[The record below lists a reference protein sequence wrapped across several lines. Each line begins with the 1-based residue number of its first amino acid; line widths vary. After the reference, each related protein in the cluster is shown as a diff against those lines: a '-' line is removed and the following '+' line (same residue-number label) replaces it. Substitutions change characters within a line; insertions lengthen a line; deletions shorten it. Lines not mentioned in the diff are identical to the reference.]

1 MTAADLAQALSQ
13 ITFVVLG
20 ALVLERMRRVPS
32 VANANAAAFFGTIVV
47 LVVLELGLR
56 LAGVIEEPPSW
67 AARIQTALILLL
79 PLILLRL
86 ADDFM
91 ELPPIVLRI
100 ATVAAAASVAVAL
113 VMPEWID
120 GPIVL
125 FLIAYFVATAG
136 YAALRFLVAARN
148 TRGLTQRRLQSVSAG
163 AGLLMALVLVA
174 VPAGIFPDAAEFW
187 RGLTSV
193 MALGSGLAFYG
204 GFAPPQML
212 KDAWQAPEVRQ
223 LLAHGTLGRSFA
235 SHATAVFLADIQEDI
250 LRALGAREVT
260 VWLWDEDAERLVT
273 ISRGGRE
280 PDPTELVLATE
291 VYETQEARITR
302 TRPRG
307 GLLLIAP
314 ITRADEHCGVVTAR
328 GADASVF
335 AQDDLLLLEA
345 LAAQVAFALAYRA
358 LAERLSDA
366 RAREETNR
374 LKDDFL
380 SSIAH
385 DLQTPLTTL
394 LGEAQLMDRIA
405 AREPGTPID
414 RQQVGRMIAEAG
426 RMRLLARELL
436 DANRAER
443 ASLLGELS
451 PVDLGE
457 IALEVAG
464 EQIAEGHRFRT
475 KIHGQTVVMGDRS
488 RLKQV
493 MGNLLENA
501 FKYSPDGGEVHL
513 EVLTRESSALITV
526 RDEGIGI
533 AAEDLPHIFERYWR
547 SSRIDDRRFAGTG
560 LGLFLTQRIAQE
572 HGGDVM
578 VASTLGKGSTFT
590 VVLPLSVQ
598 IHTSADLTS
607 AGGC

>member
-1 MTAADLAQALSQ
+1 MTAADLTQALSQ
-13 ITFVVLG
+13 LTFVVLG
-20 ALVLERMRRVPS
+20 VLLLERMRRVPS
-32 VANANAAAFFGTIVV
+32 VANANAAAFFGTI
-47 LVVLELGLR
+47 LILIVLEFGLR
-56 LAGVIEEPPSW
+56 LAGQSEDPPSW
-67 AARIQTALILLL
+67 AARIQTALILML

-86 ADDFM
+86 AHDFM
-91 ELPPIVLRI
+91 ELPSLIRRI
-100 ATVAAAASVAVAL
+100 ATFAAAASMAIALAV
-113 VMPEWID
+113 PEWID

-125 FLIAYFVATAG
+125 FLITYFVATAG
-136 YAALRFLVAARN
+136 YAAVRFLVASRD
-148 TRGLTQRRLQSVSAG
+148 TRGLTQRRLQAVSAG
-163 AGLLMALVLVA
+163 AGLLMTIVLLA
-174 VPAGIFPDAAEFW
+174 IPAGIFPDATELW
-187 RGLTSV
+187 RGLSS
-193 MALGSGLAFYG
+193 MLALGSGLAFYA
-204 GFAPPQML
+204 GFAPPQVL

-235 SHATAVFLADIQEDI
+235 SLAEREFIADIQNDI

-260 VWLWDEDAERLVT
+260 VWLWNEDEGRLVAADDE
-273 ISRGGRE
+273 GGE
-280 PDPTELVLATE
+280 PDASELAQAME
-291 VYETQEARITR
+291 VYETQEARITY
-302 TRPRG
+302 TRRRR
-307 GLLLIAP
+307 GLLSIAP
-314 ITRADEHCGVVTAR
+314 ITRDDDHCGVVTAR
-328 GADASVF
+328 GTDASVF

-374 LKDDFL
+374 MKDDFL

-405 AREPGTPID
+405 AREPGAPID
-414 RQQVGRMIAEAG
+414 REQVGRMIAEAG

-443 ASLLGELS
+443 ASLIGELS

-457 IALEVAG
+457 VALEVAG

-475 KIHGQTVVMGDRS
+475 RVNGQTVVMGDRS

-493 MGNLLENA
+493 MSNLLENA
-501 FKYSPDGGEVHL
+501 FKYSPEGGDVHL
-513 EVLTRESSALITV
+513 EVLTRGDQAVVTV

-547 SSRIDDRRFAGTG
+547 SRRIDDRRFVGTG

-572 HGGDVM
+572 HGGEVT
-578 VASTLGKGSTFT
+578 VVSTLGKGSTFT
-590 VVLPLSVQ
+590 VALPLSVESDA
-598 IHTSADLTS
+598 SADLTS
-607 AGGC
+607 AGGS